1 MPSNEW
7 LLITVGAVLVNNIV
21 LSRILGICP
30 FLGVSKKIKT
40 ALGMAGAVIFVM
52 GIASFATS
60 VLYHLMLSAK
70 INIRIGSFQ
79 IQNLDIAFTKILV
92 FIVVIAGLV
101 QIVEI
106 LLQKFSPALYGA
118 LGIYLPLITTNCAVL
133 GAAEL
138 NAASGRHSR
147 FDRLRHLLRHRF
159 RACPDPVCKHSRTS
173 GAFPHPEDVSG
184 DGDCAD
190 HCRNPG
196 AGVHG
201 IFRSGQI
208 NLKRWCLWKVYWL
221 PSVRLP

>member
-70 INIRIGSFQ
+70 ISVRIGSFQ
-79 IQNLDIAFTKILV
+79 IQNLDIAFTKILI

-106 LLQKFSPALYGA
+106 LLQKFSPALYSA

-138 NAASGRHSR
+138 NAASGRGILASTVYGICSGIGFGLALILFASIRERLELSR
-147 FDRLRHLLRHRF
+147 IPKMFQGTAITLITAGILALAF
-159 RACPDPVCKHSRTS
+159 MGFS
-173 GAFPHPEDVSG
+173 GLV
-184 DGDCAD
+184 
-190 HCRNPG
+190 
-196 AGVHG
+196 
-201 IFRSGQI
+201 
-208 NLKRWCLWKVYWL
+208 K
-221 PSVRLP
+221 

>member
-138 NAASGRHSR
+138 NAASCRGILASTVYGICSGIGFGLALILFASIRERLELSR
-147 FDRLRHLLRHRF
+147 IPKMFQGTAIALITAGILALAF
-159 RACPDPVCKHSRTS
+159 MGFS
-173 GAFPHPEDVSG
+173 GLV
-184 DGDCAD
+184 
-190 HCRNPG
+190 
-196 AGVHG
+196 
-201 IFRSGQI
+201 
-208 NLKRWCLWKVYWL
+208 K
-221 PSVRLP
+221 

>member
-70 INIRIGSFQ
+70 ISVRIGSFQ
-79 IQNLDIAFTKILV
+79 IQNLDIAFTKILI

-106 LLQKFSPALYGA
+106 LLQKFSPALYSA

-133 GAAEL
+133 GVAEL
-138 NAASGRHSR
+138 NAASGRGILASTVYGICSGIGFGLALILFASIRERLELSR
-147 FDRLRHLLRHRF
+147 IPKIFQGTAIALITAGILALAF
-159 RACPDPVCKHSRTS
+159 MGFS
-173 GAFPHPEDVSG
+173 GLV
-184 DGDCAD
+184 
-190 HCRNPG
+190 
-196 AGVHG
+196 
-201 IFRSGQI
+201 
-208 NLKRWCLWKVYWL
+208 K
-221 PSVRLP
+221 

>member
-60 VLYHLMLSAK
+60 ALYHLMLSAK
-70 INIRIGSFQ
+70 ISVRIGSFQ
-79 IQNLDIAFTKILV
+79 IQNLDIAFSKILI

-106 LLQKFSPALYGA
+106 LLQKFSPALYSA

-138 NAASGRHSR
+138 NAASGRGILASTVYGICSGIGFGLALILFASIRERLELSR
-147 FDRLRHLLRHRF
+147 IPKMFQGTAIALITAGILALAF
-159 RACPDPVCKHSRTS
+159 MGFS
-173 GAFPHPEDVSG
+173 GLV
-184 DGDCAD
+184 
-190 HCRNPG
+190 
-196 AGVHG
+196 
-201 IFRSGQI
+201 
-208 NLKRWCLWKVYWL
+208 K
-221 PSVRLP
+221 

>member
-70 INIRIGSFQ
+70 ISVRIGSFQ
-79 IQNLDIAFTKILV
+79 IQNLDIAFTKILI

-101 QIVEI
+101 QIVER
-106 LLQKFSPALYGA
+106 LLQKFSPALYSA

-138 NAASGRHSR
+138 NAASGRGILASTVYGICSGIGFGLALILFASIRERLELSR
-147 FDRLRHLLRHRF
+147 IPKMFQGTAIALITAGILALAF
-159 RACPDPVCKHSRTS
+159 MGFS
-173 GAFPHPEDVSG
+173 GLV
-184 DGDCAD
+184 
-190 HCRNPG
+190 
-196 AGVHG
+196 
-201 IFRSGQI
+201 
-208 NLKRWCLWKVYWL
+208 K
-221 PSVRLP
+221 

>member
-70 INIRIGSFQ
+70 ISVRIGSFQ
-79 IQNLDIAFTKILV
+79 IQNLDIAFTKILI

-106 LLQKFSPALYGA
+106 LLQKFSPALYSA

-138 NAASGRHSR
+138 NAASGRGILASTVYGICTGIGFGLALILFASIRERLELSR
-147 FDRLRHLLRHRF
+147 IPKMFQGTAIALITAGILALAF
-159 RACPDPVCKHSRTS
+159 MGFS
-173 GAFPHPEDVSG
+173 GLV
-184 DGDCAD
+184 
-190 HCRNPG
+190 
-196 AGVHG
+196 
-201 IFRSGQI
+201 
-208 NLKRWCLWKVYWL
+208 K
-221 PSVRLP
+221 

>member
-60 VLYHLMLSAK
+60 ALYHLMLSAK
-70 INIRIGSFQ
+70 ISVRIGSFQ
-79 IQNLDIAFTKILV
+79 IQNLDIAFTKILI

-106 LLQKFSPALYGA
+106 QLQKFSPALYSA

-138 NAASGRHSR
+138 NAASGRGILASTVYGICSGIGFGLALILFASIRERLELSR
-147 FDRLRHLLRHRF
+147 IPKMFQGTAIALITAGILALAF
-159 RACPDPVCKHSRTS
+159 MGFS
-173 GAFPHPEDVSG
+173 GLV
-184 DGDCAD
+184 
-190 HCRNPG
+190 
-196 AGVHG
+196 
-201 IFRSGQI
+201 
-208 NLKRWCLWKVYWL
+208 K
-221 PSVRLP
+221 

>member
-60 VLYHLMLSAK
+60 ALYHLMLSAK
-70 INIRIGSFQ
+70 ISVRIGSFQ
-79 IQNLDIAFTKILV
+79 IQNLDIAFTKILI

-106 LLQKFSPALYGA
+106 LLQKFSPALYSA
-118 LGIYLPLITTNCAVL
+118 LGIYLPLITTNCTVL

-138 NAASGRHSR
+138 NAASGRGILASTVYGICSGIGFGLALILFASIRERLELSR
-147 FDRLRHLLRHRF
+147 IPKIFQGTAIALITAGILALAF
-159 RACPDPVCKHSRTS
+159 MGFS
-173 GAFPHPEDVSG
+173 GLV
-184 DGDCAD
+184 
-190 HCRNPG
+190 
-196 AGVHG
+196 
-201 IFRSGQI
+201 
-208 NLKRWCLWKVYWL
+208 K
-221 PSVRLP
+221 